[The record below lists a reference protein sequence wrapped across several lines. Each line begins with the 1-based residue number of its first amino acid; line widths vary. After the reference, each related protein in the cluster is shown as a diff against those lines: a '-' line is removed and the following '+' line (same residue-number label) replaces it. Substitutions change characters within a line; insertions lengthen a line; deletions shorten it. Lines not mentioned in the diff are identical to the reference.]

1 MWKALRSLCWFPGS
15 DDPGATKAF
24 GGLHSSF
31 FWATLDATGGS
42 SSPGVV
48 PRALV
53 WRRGAGPWAEPH
65 FRERLFLKRRTHLQ
79 SPSLVHLAFV
89 ENPRPTVTGAQ
100 FCLCV
105 RAKTHLTVLTLGL
118 HLGEACRWGPCLF
131 TPCLSLLQAKGNFL
145 FPPTGPKRRSK
156 ARALS

>member
-1 MWKALRSLCWFPGS
+1 MP
-15 DDPGATKAF
+15 P
-24 GGLHSSF
+24 
-31 FWATLDATGGS
+31 GGS

-48 PRALV
+48 PCALV
-53 WRRGAGPWAEPH
+53 WRRGAAPWAEPY
-65 FRERLFLKRRTHLQ
+65 FRERLFLKTRTHLR

-89 ENPRPTVTGAQ
+89 ENPRPRVKGAH

-156 ARALS
+156 ARALSSGKGTEAGPCRHCVIGGLKPMWRAGAGEGYREQR